1 MKYII
6 CIIAVISLFS
16 CTVDYNP
23 DVNQNDIQRHLIVNS
38 YLSPQQ
44 TIKIEFYSTVTSN
57 NTYPYKGQNNISIL
71 LKENGNVLYD
81 GMCADSIFTLN
92 YLPKAGCTYSITA
105 SVVGLS
111 TIYAETKI
119 PYPIACKINYKPKYG
134 IITLQDFQQET
145 ENSSMWITANYM
157 IRGTVSQKFD
167 EYMTNA
173 VLADAVNK
181 SNDTFFANEILGTSY
196 CDGFI
201 RVKSTNLL
209 KLDSLMF
216 SDTRPNLK
224 SSAGYTSIRVRL
236 CAASTDYDQYNKT
249 YYQQTATPAES
260 DMNAMVYQPTHIYC
274 NIKNGLGIFAG
285 LNESF
290 YYIYK

>member
-23 DVNQNDIQRHLIVNS
+23 DINLADVQKQLIVNS
-38 YLSPQQ
+38 CLSPQEK
-44 TIKIEFYSTVTSN
+44 IKIEFYSTFFSN
-57 NTYPYKGQNNISIL
+57 DTYSYKGQSNISIL
-71 LKENGNVLYD
+71 LKENGTVLYD
-81 GMCADSIFTLN
+81 GMCADSVFTLN
-92 YLPKAGCTYSITA
+92 YLPKVGCTYSITA

-119 PYPIACKINYKPKYG
+119 PYPITCKINYKPKYG
-134 IITLQDFQQET
+134 IITLQDIQQET

-157 IRGTVSQKFD
+157 IDGTVSQKFD

-201 RVKSTNLL
+201 RVKATNLL

-224 SSAGYTSIRVRL
+224 SSGDYTSIRVRL
-236 CAASTDYDQYNKT
+236 CAASTDYDQYNKS